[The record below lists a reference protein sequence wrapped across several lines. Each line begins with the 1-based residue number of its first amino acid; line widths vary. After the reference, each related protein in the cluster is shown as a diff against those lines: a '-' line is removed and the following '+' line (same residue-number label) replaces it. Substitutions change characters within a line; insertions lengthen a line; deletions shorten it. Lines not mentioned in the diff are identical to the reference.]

1 LGFGIWDLG
10 FPSSGVEMLGFLKGI
25 IPSKSDREVKRLWQ
39 NVTRMNE
46 VGESYKKLADS
57 ELPKQT
63 EEFIARIRDGET
75 LDDLMPESFALVKE
89 ACRRLVGKKWTV
101 TGLEMTWDMVPFDV
115 QLIGGMVLHEGKVA
129 EMRTGEGKTLVAT
142 MPLYLNALVKQGAHL
157 VTVNDYLALRD
168 REWMGPVYES
178 LGLTVGCIQQGMEP
192 AERKPH
198 YNADITYG
206 TNNEFGFDY
215 LRDNMV
221 GRWQDKV
228 QRGHSYAI
236 VDEVDIILVDEART
250 PLIISGPVEAEDK
263 GFDRLTP
270 QVRRVFGQQSLLAN
284 RLAAEGLK
292 FLDAGDEAEAGV
304 RLLTVRRGA
313 PKNKKLLEAEQRQ
326 GVKSLIERTELS
338 FIRDKR
344 FPEIDEKL
352 YFVIDEKDHSV
363 ALTDMGRKEL
373 APGDPEAFV
382 MPDLGEELARV
393 DHYTSVTPQEKIK
406 AREEVYQRYAR
417 KSELLH
423 SFHALLKAFSL
434 FEKDVDYVA
443 QEGKVII
450 VDEFTGR
457 LMPGRRYSD
466 GLHSALEAKENV
478 KVQGDTQTF
487 ATITLQNYFRMYA
500 KLAGMSGTAVTIA
513 GELVHVYKR
522 DVVTIPTN
530 EPCRRIDY
538 PDIVHKTRAQK
549 YHAVVDEIETWHERG
564 RPILVGTT
572 SVDVS
577 QVISDILRRRKINHV
592 VLNAKFHQ
600 HEGEIIKDAGQAGAV
615 TIATNMAGRGTD
627 IKLGPGVVKGEC
639 CYVVKDTGGKCPT
652 WEENPGSCNE
662 DVPCGLYIIGT
673 ERHEARRI
681 DDQLRGRSGRQGDPG
696 SSRFFLSLEDDLM
709 RLFGSER
716 VAKLMD
722 QFGAKDD
729 EPIEHPLVTRA
740 IEGAQK
746 RVEERNREIRRHL
759 LEYDDVMNRQREAVY
774 AIRDAVL
781 KDETAVQG
789 SEGSGPAPE
798 PLNPGIPEPA
808 APGTPEPTLE
818 RLRSVYDD
826 MAKGLID
833 DFVNKTIVAGKRAD
847 EWDWDGLRAELS
859 MTFLADLRLD
869 DDYRSHAT
877 PDELRQ
883 TLTDIAS
890 RRYDERRQEL
900 GDRQFA
906 GLCRSVFLY
915 AIDSRWREHLYAL
928 DTLREGI
935 SLSAYGQKDPLVE
948 YKRESFD
955 LFQEMM
961 RDLYKDALTM
971 LFRAQVRGVEERR
984 QPAKRPVRAYK
995 PEASPAAPTGA
1006 PADPAKAAQARRST
1020 DKVGRNDPCP
1030 CGSGKKYKRCCG
1042 SSKPD

>member
-1 LGFGIWDLG
+1 
-10 FPSSGVEMLGFLKGI
+10 MLGFLKGI
-25 IPSKSDREVKRLWQ
+25 VPSKSDREVKRLWLR
-39 NVTRMNE
+39 VAEINE
-46 VGESYKKLADS
+46 VWESYKKLADP
-57 ELPKQT
+57 ELPKKT
-63 EEFIARIRDGET
+63 EEFVARIHEGET
-75 LDDLMPESFALVKE
+75 LDDLMPEAFALVKE

-115 QLIGGMVLHEGKVA
+115 QLIGGMVLHEGKIA

-142 MPLYLNALVKQGAHL
+142 MPLYLNALAKQGAHL

-198 YNADITYG
+198 YSADITYG

-270 QVRRVFGQQSLLAN
+270 PVRRLFGQQSLLAN
-284 RLAAEGLK
+284 RFAAEGLK
-292 FLDAGDEAEAGV
+292 LLDADNEAEAGV
-304 RLLTVRRGA
+304 KLLTVRRGA

-382 MPDLGEELARV
+382 LPDLGEELARV
-393 DHYTSVTPQEKIK
+393 DHYTSVAPQEKIK

-423 SFHALLKAFSL
+423 SFQALLKAFSL
-434 FEKDVDYVA
+434 FERDVDYVV

-478 KVQGDTQTF
+478 NVQGDTQTF
-487 ATITLQNYFRMYA
+487 ATITLQNYFRMYK
-500 KLAGMSGTAVTIA
+500 KLAGMSGTAMTIA
-513 GELVHVYKR
+513 GELYHVYKR
-522 DVVTIPTN
+522 DVVEIPTN

-549 YHAVVDEIETWHERG
+549 YQAVVDEIGTWHERG

-577 QVISDILRRRKINHV
+577 QVISDMLRRRKINHV

-600 HEGEIIKDAGQAGAV
+600 HEGEIIKDAGQVGAV

-639 CYVVKDTGGKCPT
+639 CYVVKDTGGKCPV
-652 WEENPGSCNE
+652 WEEDPGSCEE

-781 KDETAVQG
+781 KEEEGVQG
-789 SEGSGPAPE
+789 VEGPGVQAESGTPE
-798 PLNPGIPEPA
+798 PVN
-808 APGTPEPTLE
+808 PGTPEPPSMA
-818 RLRSVYDD
+818 RLRTVYDD
-826 MAKGLID
+826 MARGLID
-833 DFVNKTIVAGKRAD
+833 DFVSKTIVAGKRAD

-859 MTFLADLRLD
+859 MTFLADLKLE
-869 DDYRSHAT
+869 DDYRFHAT

-883 TLTDIAS
+883 TLTDISS

-995 PEASPAAPTGA
+995 PEASTSAPAGA
-1006 PADPAKAAQARRST
+1006 PSEPAKVAQMQRST

-1042 SSKPD
+1042 SNNPE

>member
-1 LGFGIWDLG
+1 
-10 FPSSGVEMLGFLKGI
+10 MLGFLKGLV
-25 IPSKSDREVKRLWQ
+25 PSKSDREVKRLWES
-39 NVTRMNE
+39 VARVNE
-46 VGESYKKLADS
+46 IWETYKKLTDP
-57 ELPKQT
+57 ELPKKT
-63 EEFIARIRDGET
+63 EEFVARIREGET
-75 LDDLMPESFALVKE
+75 LDDLMPEAFALVKE
-89 ACRRLVGKKWTV
+89 TCRRLLGKKWTV
-101 TGLEMTWDMVPFDV
+101 TGLETTWDMVPFDV
-115 QLIGGMVLHEGKVA
+115 QLIGGMVLHEGKIA

-142 MPLYLNALVKQGAHL
+142 MPLYLNALAKQGAHL

-192 AERKPH
+192 TERKPH

-228 QRGHSYAI
+228 QRGFGYAI

-270 QVRRVFGQQSLLAN
+270 QVRRLFGQQSLLAN

-292 FLDAGDEAEAGV
+292 LLDSGNEAEAGV
-304 RLLTVRRGA
+304 KLLTVRRGA

-326 GVKSLIERTELS
+326 GVKSLIEKTELS

-382 MPDLGEELARV
+382 LPDLGEELARV
-393 DHYTSVTPQEKIK
+393 DHYTSVTPQEKLA
-406 AREEVYQRYAR
+406 AREEVYRRYAQ

-423 SFHALLKAFSL
+423 SFHALLKSFSL
-434 FEKDVDYVA
+434 FEKDVDYVV
-443 QEGKVII
+443 QDGKVII

-457 LMPGRRYSD
+457 LMPGRRFSD

-487 ATITLQNYFRMYA
+487 ATITLQNYFRMYK
-500 KLAGMSGTAVTIA
+500 KLAGMSGTAMTIA
-513 GELVHVYKR
+513 GELFAVYKR
-522 DVVTIPTN
+522 DVVAIPTN
-530 EPCRRIDY
+530 EPSRRIDY
-538 PDIVHKTRAQK
+538 PDIVYKTREQK
-549 YHAVVDEIETWHERG
+549 YGAVVDEIEEWHKLG

-577 QVISDILRRRKINHV
+577 QVISEMLRRKRINHV

-600 HEGEIIKDAGQAGAV
+600 HEGEIIKDAGQPGAV

-627 IKLGPGVVKGEC
+627 IKLGPGVVKGEG
-639 CYVVKDTGGKCPT
+639 CYLVEHSGGKCVH
-652 WEENPGSCNE
+652 WEEKPGRCLD

-729 EPIEHPLVTRA
+729 EPIEHALVTRA

-759 LEYDDVMNRQREAVY
+759 LEDDDVMNRQREAVY

-781 KDETAVQG
+781 KDEGPETTD
-789 SEGSGPAPE
+789 EGLGTMDKE
-798 PLNPGIPEPA
+798 
-808 APGTPEPTLE
+808 PGTPEPPSLA
-818 RLRSVYDD
+818 RLRTVYDD
-826 MAKGLID
+826 MARGLVD
-833 DFVNKTIVAGKRAD
+833 DFVGKTIATAKHPD
-847 EWDWDGLRAELS
+847 EWDWDGLRGELQ
-859 MTFLADLRLD
+859 MTFLADLQFGEDERA
-869 DDYRSHAT
+869 RAT
-877 PDELRQ
+877 PEGLRQ
-883 TLTDIAS
+883 ILTDIAS

-900 GDRQFA
+900 GDRQFGA
-906 GLCRSVFLY
+906 LCRGVFLH

-961 RDLYKDALTM
+961 RDLYRDALTM
-971 LFRAQVRGVEERR
+971 LFRAQIRGMEERR
-984 QPAKRPVRAYK
+984 QPAVRRPVRAYK
-995 PEASPAAPTGA
+995 PEASGA
-1006 PADPAKAAQARRST
+1006 PAGAPAEKAKAVQTRRST
-1020 DKVGRNDPCP
+1020 EKVGRNDPCP

-1042 SSKPD
+1042 SNKPE

>member
-1 LGFGIWDLG
+1 
-10 FPSSGVEMLGFLKGI
+10 MLGFLKGL

-39 NVTRMNE
+39 SVGRINE
-46 VGESYKKLADS
+46 IWESYKTMADA
-57 ELPKQT
+57 ELPKKT
-63 EEFIARIRDGET
+63 EEFVARIREGET
-75 LDDLMPESFALVKE
+75 LDEVMPEAFALVKE
-89 ACRRLVGKKWTV
+89 ACRRLLDKKWTV
-101 TGLEMTWDMVPFDV
+101 TGLEMAWDMVPFDV

-142 MPLYLNALVKQGAHL
+142 MPLYLNALAKEGAHL

-198 YNADITYG
+198 YDADITYG

-221 GRWQDKV
+221 GRWADKV

-250 PLIISGPVEAEDK
+250 PLIISGPVEATDK

-270 QVRRVFGQQSLLAN
+270 QVRRIFGQQSLLAN

-292 FLDAGDEAEAGV
+292 LLDAEDESEAGIK
-304 RLLTVRRGA
+304 LLTVRRGS

-363 ALTDMGRKEL
+363 ALTEMGRKEL

-382 MPDLGEELARV
+382 LPDLGEELARV
-393 DHYTSVTPQEKIK
+393 DHFTSVTPQEKLK
-406 AREEVYQRYAR
+406 AREEVYQRYAQ

-423 SFHALLKAFSL
+423 SFHALLKSFSL
-434 FEKDVDYVA
+434 FEKDVDYVV
-443 QEGKVII
+443 QDGKVII

-487 ATITLQNYFRMYA
+487 ATITLQNYFRMYR
-500 KLAGMSGTAVTIA
+500 KLAGMSGTAMTIA
-513 GELVHVYKR
+513 GELFAVYKR
-522 DVVTIPTN
+522 DVVAIPTN
-530 EPCRRIDY
+530 EPGRRIDY
-538 PDIVHKTRAQK
+538 PDIVHKTRAGK
-549 YHAVVDEIETWHERG
+549 YNAVVDEIETWHARG

-577 QVISDILRRRKINHV
+577 QVIADMLRRRRINHV

-600 HEGEIIKDAGQAGAV
+600 HEGEIIKDAGQPGAV

-627 IKLGPGVVKGEC
+627 IKLGTGVVKGEG
-639 CYVVKDTGGKCPT
+639 CYLVEHSGGKCAY
-652 WEENPGSCNE
+652 WEEEPGRCNKE
-662 DVPCGLYIIGT
+662 VPCGLYIIGT

-716 VAKLMD
+716 VATLMD
-722 QFGAKDD
+722 RFGAKDD
-729 EPIEHPLVTRA
+729 EPIEHALVTRA

-746 RVEERNREIRRHL
+746 RVEERNRGIRRHL

-781 KDETAVQG
+781 KDEEGVHGVEGPGVQ
-789 SEGSGPAPE
+789 APE
-798 PLNPGIPEPA
+798 PQNPGIPEPA
-808 APGTPEPTLE
+808 ALA
-818 RLRSVYDD
+818 RIRAVYDD
-826 MAKGLID
+826 MAKGLVQ
-833 DFVNKTIVAGKRAD
+833 DFLEKTVKTGTPPA
-847 EWDWDGLRAELS
+847 EWDWEGLRGELQ

-869 DDYRSHAT
+869 EDDRREAS
-877 PDELRQ
+877 PESLRQ

-900 GDRQFA
+900 GDRQFGA
-906 GLCRSVFLY
+906 LCRGVFLH

-955 LFQEMM
+955 LFREMM

-971 LFRAQVRGVEERR
+971 LFRAQIRGTEEQRR
-984 QPAKRPVRAYK
+984 QPVRRPVRAYK
-995 PEASPAAPTGA
+995 PEASAAAAGGPAE
-1006 PADPAKAAQARRST
+1006 PAETVQTRRSAE
-1020 DKVGRNDPCP
+1020 KVGRNDPCP
-1030 CGSGKKYKRCCG
+1030 CGSGRKYKRCCG
-1042 SSKPD
+1042 SNKPE

>member
-1 LGFGIWDLG
+1 
-10 FPSSGVEMLGFLKGI
+10 MLNFLKGI

-39 NVTRMNE
+39 SVGRINE
-46 VGESYKKLADS
+46 VAESYKKLTDA

-63 EEFIARIRDGET
+63 EEFIARIGAGET
-75 LDDLMPESFALVKE
+75 LDDLMPEAFALVKE

-142 MPLYLNALVKQGAHL
+142 MPLYLNALAKQGAHL

-228 QRGHSYAI
+228 QRGHNYAI

-270 QVRRVFGQQSLLAN
+270 QVRRLFGQQSLLAN
-284 RLAAEGLK
+284 RLAAEALK
-292 FLDAGDEAEAGV
+292 LLDAGEEADAGV
-304 RLLTVRRGA
+304 KLLTVRRGA

-326 GVKSLIERTELS
+326 GVKSLLERTELT

-363 ALTDMGRKEL
+363 ALTDSGRKEL

-382 MPDLGEELARV
+382 LPDLGEELARV
-393 DHYTSVTPQEKIK
+393 DHYTSVTPQEKLK

-434 FEKDVDYVA
+434 FERDVDYVV

-478 KVQGDTQTF
+478 TVQGDTQTF
-487 ATITLQNYFRMYA
+487 ATITLQNYFRMYT

-513 GELVHVYKR
+513 GELFAVYKR
-522 DVVTIPTN
+522 DVVAIPTN

-538 PDIVHKTRAQK
+538 PDIVYKTRNQK
-549 YHAVVDEIETWHERG
+549 YEAVVDEIATWHGRG

-577 QVISDILRRRKINHV
+577 QVISDMLRRRRINHV

-600 HEGEIIKDAGQAGAV
+600 HESEIIKDAGQAGAV

-627 IKLGPGVVKGEC
+627 IKLGPEVVKGEG
-639 CYVVKDTGGKCPT
+639 CYVVQYTGGKCPH
-652 WEENPGSCNE
+652 WEEEPGRCNA

-716 VAKLMD
+716 VARLMD
-722 QFGAKDD
+722 RFGAKDD

-774 AIRDAVL
+774 AIRDAAL
-781 KDETAVQG
+781 REEPDAPRAAPDAEAG
-789 SEGSGPAPE
+789 AGPAPE
-798 PLNPGIPEPA
+798 PLDS
-808 APGTPEPTLE
+808 GTPEAASLV

-826 MAKGLID
+826 MAKGLVD
-833 DFVNKTIVAGKRAD
+833 DFVNKTIVAGKRPE

-859 MTFLADLRLD
+859 MTFLADLRPAD
-869 DDYRSHAT
+869 DDRVHAT

-995 PEASPAAPTGA
+995 PEASAVAPAGAPAAPSDGGA
-1006 PADPAKAAQARRST
+1006 RGQPAKTAQARRSA

-1042 SSKPD
+1042 SHKPE

>member
-1 LGFGIWDLG
+1 
-10 FPSSGVEMLGFLKGI
+10 MLGFLKGI

-39 NVTRMNE
+39 SVERINE
-46 VGESYKKLADS
+46 TWESYKKLADS
-57 ELPKQT
+57 ELPRKT
-63 EEFIARIRDGET
+63 EEFVARIRDGET
-75 LDDLMPESFALVKE
+75 LDELIPEAFALVKE
-89 ACRRLVGKKWTV
+89 ACRRLVGKTWTV
-101 TGLEMTWDMVPFDV
+101 TGLETTWDMVPFDV

-142 MPLYLNALVKQGAHL
+142 MPLYLNALTKQGAHL

-198 YNADITYG
+198 YKADITYG

-228 QRGHSYAI
+228 QRGHNYAI

-270 QVRRVFGQQSLLAN
+270 QVRRLFGQQSLLAN
-284 RLAAEGLK
+284 RLATEALRL
-292 FLDAGDEAEAGV
+292 LDADNEADAGV
-304 RLLTVRRGA
+304 KLLTVRRGA
-313 PKNKKLLEAEQRQ
+313 PKNKKLLEAEQGQ

-363 ALTDMGRKEL
+363 ALTDLGRKEL

-382 MPDLGEELARV
+382 LPDLGEELARV
-393 DHYTSVTPQEKIK
+393 DHYTSMTPQEKLK

-434 FEKDVDYVA
+434 FERDVDYVV
-443 QEGKVII
+443 QDGKVII

-478 KVQGDTQTF
+478 HVQGDTQTF

-513 GELVHVYKR
+513 GELFSVYKR
-522 DVVTIPTN
+522 DVVAIPTN

-538 PDIVHKTRAQK
+538 PDIVYKTRDQK
-549 YHAVVDEIETWHERG
+549 HQAVVDEIAAWHERG

-572 SVDVS
+572 SVDIS
-577 QVISDILRRRKINHV
+577 QVISDMLRRRRINHV

-600 HEGEIIKDAGQAGAV
+600 HESEIIKDAGQAGAV

-627 IKLGPGVVKGEC
+627 IKLGSTVVKGEC
-639 CYVVKDTGGKCPT
+639 CYVATEADGKCRT
-652 WEENPGSCNE
+652 WEENPGSCNA

-722 QFGAKDD
+722 RFGARDD

-781 KDETAVQG
+781 SDEPDASGTALDAEAEAG
-789 SEGSGPAPE
+789 AAPAPVS
-798 PLNPGIPEPA
+798 PA
-808 APGTPEPTLE
+808 TPESAALV
-818 RLRSVYDD
+818 RLRAVYDD
-826 MAKGLID
+826 MAKGLVD
-833 DFVNKTIVAGKRAD
+833 DFVNKTVVAGKRTD

-869 DDYRSHAT
+869 DDYRLHAT

-906 GLCRSVFLY
+906 GLCRGVFLY

-984 QPAKRPVRAYK
+984 QPAIQPVRAYK
-995 PEASPAAPTGA
+995 PEASASAGA
-1006 PADPAKAAQARRST
+1006 PSDAGPRGQPPKAAQARRST

-1042 SSKPD
+1042 RNKPE

>member
-1 LGFGIWDLG
+1 
-10 FPSSGVEMLGFLKGI
+10 MLGFLKGI
-25 IPSKSDREVKRLWQ
+25 VPSKSDREVKRLWQ
-39 NVTRMNE
+39 SVAEINE
-46 VGESYKKLADS
+46 IWDSYKKLTDS
-57 ELPKQT
+57 ELPGKT
-63 EEFIARIRDGET
+63 EEFVARIRDGET
-75 LDDLMPESFALVKE
+75 LDDLVPEAFALVKE

-101 TGLEMTWDMVPFDV
+101 TGLETTWDMVPFDV

-142 MPLYLNALVKQGAHL
+142 MPLYLNALAKRGAHL

-198 YNADITYG
+198 YSADITYG

-228 QRGHSYAI
+228 QRGHNYAI

-263 GFDRLTP
+263 GFDRMTP
-270 QVRRVFGQQSLLAN
+270 QVRRLYGQQSLLAN
-284 RLAAEGLK
+284 RLVAEATRQ
-292 FLDAGDEAEAGV
+292 LDAGDEADAGV
-304 RLLTVRRGA
+304 KLLTVRRGA

-373 APGDPEAFV
+373 APSDPEAFIL
-382 MPDLGEELARV
+382 PDLGEELARV
-393 DHYTSVTPQEKIK
+393 DHYTSIAPMEKIK

-417 KSELLH
+417 KSEVLH

-434 FEKDVDYVA
+434 FEKDVDYVV

-478 KVQGDTQTF
+478 RVQGDTQTF
-487 ATITLQNYFRMYA
+487 ATITLQNYFRMYK
-500 KLAGMSGTAVTIA
+500 KLAGMSGTAMTIA
-513 GELVHVYKR
+513 GELFNVYKR
-522 DVVTIPTN
+522 DVVAIPTN

-538 PDIVHKTRAQK
+538 PDVVYKTRGQK
-549 YHAVVDEIETWHERG
+549 YDAVVDEIESWHGKG

-577 QVISDILRRRKINHV
+577 QVISDMLRRRRINHV

-600 HEGEIIKDAGQAGAV
+600 HESEIIKDAGQAGAV

-639 CYVVKDTGGKCPT
+639 CYVVTESDGKCPA
-652 WEENPGSCNE
+652 WEEHPGNCNE

-716 VAKLMD
+716 VARLMD
-722 QFGAKDD
+722 RFGAKDD
-729 EPIEHPLVTRA
+729 EPIVHPLVTRA

-781 KDETAVQG
+781 KDEDEVQAV
-789 SEGSGPAPE
+789 EGPADS
-798 PLNPGIPEPA
+798 PA
-808 APGTPEPTLE
+808 ADSTPPA
-818 RLRSVYDD
+818 RLRAVYDD
-826 MAKGLID
+826 MAKGTVD
-833 DFVNKTIVAGKRAD
+833 DFVNKTMVAGKRPE

-869 DDYRSHAT
+869 EDYRSRAT
-877 PDELRQ
+877 AEELRQ
-883 TLTDIAS
+883 TLTDIAT

-971 LFRAQVRGVEERR
+971 LFRAQIRGTEERR
-984 QPAKRPVRAYK
+984 QPARRSVRAYK
-995 PEASPAAPTGA
+995 PEASASEPAGA
-1006 PADPAKAAQARRST
+1006 SPEPAKPAQTRRST

-1042 SSKPD
+1042 RSTPE

>member
-1 LGFGIWDLG
+1 
-10 FPSSGVEMLGFLKGI
+10 MLGILKGL
-25 IPSKSDREVKRLWQ
+25 IPSKSEREVKRLWLR
-39 NVTRMNE
+39 VAEINE
-46 VGESYKKLADS
+46 VWESYKKLTDP
-57 ELPKQT
+57 ELPKKT
-63 EEFIARIRDGET
+63 EEFVARIRDGET
-75 LDDLMPESFALVKE
+75 LDDLVPEAFALVKE

-101 TGLEMTWDMVPFDV
+101 TGLETTWDMVPFDV

-142 MPLYLNALVKQGAHL
+142 MPLYLNALTKQGAHL

-228 QRGHSYAI
+228 QRGHNYAI

-250 PLIISGPVEAEDK
+250 PLIISGPVETEDK
-263 GFDRLTP
+263 GLDRMTP
-270 QVRRVFGQQSLLAN
+270 QVRRLYGQQSLLAN
-284 RLAAEGLK
+284 RLVAEALRE
-292 FLDAGDEAEAGV
+292 LDAGNEVEAGIK
-304 RLLTVRRGA
+304 LLTVRRGA

-382 MPDLGEELARV
+382 VPDLGEELARV
-393 DHYTSVTPQEKIK
+393 DHYTSMTPQEKIK

-417 KSELLH
+417 KSEMLH

-434 FEKDVDYVA
+434 FEKDVDYVV

-487 ATITLQNYFRMYA
+487 ATITLQNYFRMYK
-500 KLAGMSGTAVTIA
+500 KLAGMSGTAMTIA
-513 GELVHVYKR
+513 GELFNVYKR
-522 DVVTIPTN
+522 DVVAIPTN

-538 PDIVHKTRAQK
+538 PDIVYKTRAQK
-549 YHAVVDEIETWHERG
+549 YSAVVDEIENWHGKG

-577 QVISDILRRRKINHV
+577 QVISDMLRRRRINHV

-600 HEGEIIKDAGQAGAV
+600 HESEIIKDAGQAGAV

-627 IKLGPGVVKGEC
+627 IKLGPDVVKGER
-639 CYVVKDTGGKCPT
+639 CYLVNESDGKCPV
-652 WEENPGSCNE
+652 WEKNPGSCNE

-722 QFGAKDD
+722 RFGAKDD

-781 KDETAVQG
+781 KDEEEG
-789 SEGSGPAPE
+789 SGGRGGEGSGPAPE
-798 PLNPGIPEPA
+798 PLNPGTTESPS
-808 APGTPEPTLE
+808 LV
-818 RLRSVYDD
+818 RLRAVYDD
-826 MAKGLID
+826 MVKGLVE
-833 DFVNKTIVAGKRAD
+833 DFVGKTVVAGKRPD
-847 EWDWDGLRAELS
+847 EWDWEGLRAELS
-859 MTFLADLRLD
+859 MTFLADLRLE
-869 DDYRSHAT
+869 DDYRSNAK

-984 QPAKRPVRAYK
+984 QPARRPVRAYK
-995 PEASPAAPTGA
+995 PEASAAAPAGA
-1006 PADPAKAAQARRST
+1006 RAEPAKAAQARRPVE
-1020 DKVGRNDPCP
+1020 KVGRNDPCP

-1042 SSKPD
+1042 SNRQE

>member
-1 LGFGIWDLG
+1 
-10 FPSSGVEMLGFLKGI
+10 MLQFLKNI

-39 NVTRMNE
+39 SVGRINE
-46 VGESYKKLADS
+46 VWESYKKMADA
-57 ELPKQT
+57 ELPKRT
-63 EEFIARIRDGET
+63 EEFVARIREGET
-75 LDDLMPESFALVKE
+75 LDEVMPEAFALVKE
-89 ACRRLVGKKWTV
+89 ACRRLLGKKWTV

-142 MPLYLNALVKQGAHL
+142 MPLYLNALAKEGAHL

-192 AERKPH
+192 TERKPH

-221 GRWQDKV
+221 GRWADKV
-228 QRGHSYAI
+228 QRGHGYAI

-250 PLIISGPVEAEDK
+250 PLIISGPVEATDK

-270 QVRRVFGQQSLLAN
+270 QVRRIFGQQSLLAN
-284 RLAAEGLK
+284 RLAAEGVK
-292 FLDAGDEAEAGV
+292 RLDEDDESEAGI
-304 RLLTVRRGA
+304 RLLTVRRGS

-363 ALTDMGRKEL
+363 SLTEMGRKEL

-382 MPDLGEELARV
+382 LPDLGEELARV
-393 DHYTSVTPQEKIK
+393 DHYTSVTPQEKLK
-406 AREEVYQRYAR
+406 AREDVYQRYAQ

-434 FEKDVDYVA
+434 FEKDVDYVV
-443 QEGKVII
+443 QDGKVII

-457 LMPGRRYSD
+457 LMPGRRFSD

-487 ATITLQNYFRMYA
+487 ATITLQNYFRMYK
-500 KLAGMSGTAVTIA
+500 KLAGMSGTARTIRS
-513 GELVHVYKR
+513 ELFAVYKC
-522 DVVTIPTN
+522 DVVEMPTN
-530 EPCRRIDY
+530 EPVRRIDY
-538 PDIVHKTRAQK
+538 PDIVHKTRAGK
-549 YHAVVDEIETWHERG
+549 YNAVADEIETWHERG

-577 QVISDILRRRKINHV
+577 QVISDMLRRRKINHV

-600 HEGEIIKDAGQAGAV
+600 HEGEIIKDAGQPGAV

-627 IKLGPGVVKGEC
+627 IKLGSGVVKGEG
-639 CYVVKDTGGKCPT
+639 CYLVQHSGGTCAH
-652 WEENPGSCNE
+652 WEAEPGRCLK

-716 VAKLMD
+716 VATLMD
-722 QFGAKDD
+722 RFGAKDD
-729 EPIEHPLVTRA
+729 EPIEHALVTRA

-781 KDETAVQG
+781 KQAPDEPAGGGQAG
-789 SEGSGPAPE
+789 EPEARNGEGRPGPAPE
-798 PLNPGIPEPA
+798 DE
-808 APGTPEPTLE
+808 T
-818 RLRSVYDD
+818 RLRTVYDD
-826 MAKGLID
+826 MSKGLID
-833 DFVNKTIVAGKRAD
+833 DFVDKTVATAKHPD
-847 EWDWDGLRAELS
+847 EWDWDGLRGELQ
-859 MTFLADLRLD
+859 MTFLADLRLGED
-869 DDYRSHAT
+869 ERREAT
-877 PDELRQ
+877 PESLRQ
-883 TLTDIAS
+883 SLTGIAS
-890 RRYDERRQEL
+890 SRYDERCREL
-900 GDRQFA
+900 GDKQF
-906 GLCRSVFLY
+906 GDLCRSVFLY

-955 LFQEMM
+955 LFREMM

-971 LFRAQVRGVEERR
+971 LFRAQVRSVEERR
-984 QPAKRPVRAYK
+984 RQPARRPVRAYK
-995 PEASPAAPTGA
+995 PEASAAAGGPAE
-1006 PADPAKAAQARRST
+1006 PAKTVQSRRSAE
-1020 DKVGRNDPCP
+1020 KVGRNDPCP

-1042 SSKPD
+1042 SSRPE

>member
-1 LGFGIWDLG
+1 
-10 FPSSGVEMLGFLKGI
+10 VLGFLKGI
-25 IPSKSDREVKRLWQ
+25 IPSKSDREVKRLWES
-39 NVTRMNE
+39 VDRINE
-46 VGESYKKLADS
+46 VWESCKKMADA
-57 ELPKQT
+57 ELPKKT
-63 EEFIARIRDGET
+63 EEFVARIREGET
-75 LDDLMPESFALVKE
+75 LDDIMPEAFALVKE
-89 ACRRLVGKKWTV
+89 ACRRLLGKKWTV
-101 TGLEMTWDMVPFDV
+101 TGMETTWDMVPFDV
-115 QLIGGMVLHEGKVA
+115 QLIGGMVLHDGKVA

-142 MPLYLNALVKQGAHL
+142 MPLYLNALAKQGAHL

-198 YNADITYG
+198 YDADITYG

-228 QRGHSYAI
+228 QRGHHYAI

-250 PLIISGPVEAEDK
+250 PLIISGPVEATDK

-270 QVRRVFGQQSLLAN
+270 QVRRLFGQQSLVAN

-292 FLDAGDEAEAGV
+292 LLDAGDESEAGV
-304 RLLTVRRGA
+304 RMLTVRRGS

-326 GVKSLIERTELS
+326 GVKSLIEHTELS

-363 ALTDMGRKEL
+363 ALTEMGRKEL
-373 APGDPEAFV
+373 APGDPDAFV
-382 MPDLGEELARV
+382 LPDLNEELARV
-393 DHYTSVTPQEKIK
+393 DHYTGVTPQEKLA
-406 AREEVYQRYAR
+406 AREEVYRRYAQ

-434 FEKDVDYVA
+434 FEKDVDYVV
-443 QEGKVII
+443 QDGKVII

-478 KVQGDTQTF
+478 RVQGDTQTF

-500 KLAGMSGTAVTIA
+500 KLAGMSGTAMTIA
-513 GELVHVYKR
+513 GELFNVYKR
-522 DVVTIPTN
+522 DVVAIPTN
-530 EPCRRIDY
+530 EPCRRVDY
-538 PDIVHKTRAQK
+538 PDIVYKTRAQK

-577 QVISDILRRRKINHV
+577 QVISDMLRRRKINHV

-600 HEGEIIKDAGQAGAV
+600 HESEIIKDAGQPGAV

-627 IKLGPGVVKGEC
+627 IKLGVDVVKGEG
-639 CYVVKDTGGKCPT
+639 CYVVTENDGKCPV
-652 WEENPGSCNE
+652 WEEHPGSCNE

-729 EPIEHPLVTRA
+729 EPIEHALVTRA

-781 KDETAVQG
+781 KDEGPGTRD
-789 SEGSGPAPE
+789 EGPGTTDE
-798 PLNPGIPEPA
+798 EPGIPEGA
-808 APGTPEPTLE
+808 LD
-818 RLRSVYDD
+818 RLRAVYDD
-826 MAKGLID
+826 MAGGLID
-833 DFVNKTIVAGKRAD
+833 DFVDKTVAAGKYPY
-847 EWDWDGLRAELS
+847 EWDWDGLRDELQV
-859 MTFLADLRLD
+859 TFLADLRLGED
-869 DDYRSHAT
+869 ERRGAT
-877 PDELRQ
+877 PESLRQ
-883 TLTDIAS
+883 ILTDVAS

-900 GDRQFA
+900 GDGRF
-906 GLCRSVFLY
+906 GDLCRGVFLY

-955 LFQEMM
+955 LFREMM

-971 LFRAQVRGVEERR
+971 LYRAQVRSVEERQR
-984 QPAKRPVRAYK
+984 QPARRPVRAYK
-995 PEASPAAPTGA
+995 PEASTA
-1006 PADPAKAAQARRST
+1006 PAGGPAEPPKTVQSRRPAE
-1020 DKVGRNDPCP
+1020 KVGRNDPCP

-1042 SSKPD
+1042 SSRPE

>member
-1 LGFGIWDLG
+1 
-10 FPSSGVEMLGFLKGI
+10 MLGLLKGI

-39 NVTRMNE
+39 SVARINE
-46 VGESYKKLADS
+46 ISESYKKLADS
-57 ELPKQT
+57 ELPKKT
-63 EEFIARIRDGET
+63 EEFIARIRNGET
-75 LDDLMPESFALVKE
+75 LDDLVPEAFALVKE
-89 ACRRLVGKKWTV
+89 SCRRLLGKKWTV
-101 TGLEMTWDMVPFDV
+101 TGLETTWDMVPFDV

-142 MPLYLNALVKQGAHL
+142 MPLYLNALTKQGAHL

-250 PLIISGPVEAEDK
+250 PLIISGPVETEDK
-263 GFDRLTP
+263 GFDRMTP
-270 QVRRVFGQQSLLAN
+270 QVRRLYGQQSLLSN
-284 RLAAEGLK
+284 RLVAEALRL
-292 FLDAGDEAEAGV
+292 LDAENEADAGV
-304 RLLTVRRGA
+304 KLLTVRRGA

-363 ALTDMGRKEL
+363 ALTDLGRKEL

-382 MPDLGEELARV
+382 LPDLGEELARV
-393 DHYTSVTPQEKIK
+393 DHYTSMAPQEKIK

-417 KSELLH
+417 KSEMLH
-423 SFHALLKAFSL
+423 NFHALLKAFSL
-434 FEKDVDYVA
+434 FEKDVDYVV
-443 QEGKVII
+443 QEDKVII

-466 GLHSALEAKENV
+466 GLHSALEAKESV

-487 ATITLQNYFRMYA
+487 ATITLQNYFRMYK
-500 KLAGMSGTAVTIA
+500 KLAGMSGTAMTIA
-513 GELVHVYKR
+513 GELFNVYKR
-522 DVVTIPTN
+522 DVVAIPTN

-538 PDIVHKTRAQK
+538 PDIVYKTREQK

-577 QVISDILRRRKINHV
+577 QVISDMLRRRKINHV

-600 HEGEIIKDAGQAGAV
+600 HESEIIKDAGQAGAV

-639 CYVVKDTGGKCPT
+639 CYVVTETDGKCPT
-652 WEENPGSCNE
+652 WEEHPGTCNE

-722 QFGAKDD
+722 RFGARDD

-781 KDETAVQG
+781 KDEDGTQ
-789 SEGSGPAPE
+789 APE
-798 PLNPGIPEPA
+798 ATAPATTEIPA
-808 APGTPEPTLE
+808 AAPHESPAIV
-818 RLRSVYDD
+818 RLRTVYDD
-826 MAKGLID
+826 MAHGLVD
-833 DFVNKTIVAGKRAD
+833 DFVSRTIVAGKRPD
-847 EWDWDGLRAELS
+847 EWDWNGLRAELS

-869 DDYRSHAT
+869 DDYRSRAT

-906 GLCRSVFLY
+906 GLCRGVFLY

-961 RDLYKDALTM
+961 RDMYKDALTM
-971 LFRAQVRGVEERR
+971 LFRAQVRGVEERG
-984 QPAKRPVRAYK
+984 QPARRPVRAYK
-995 PEASPAAPTGA
+995 PEAATSAPAAA
-1006 PADPAKAAQARRST
+1006 PAGPAKATQARRPT

-1042 SSKPD
+1042 SNKPE

>member
-1 LGFGIWDLG
+1 VLGI
-10 FPSSGVEMLGFLKGI
+10 LKGI

-39 NVTRMNE
+39 SVARINE
-46 VGESYKKLADS
+46 VSESYKKLADS

-63 EEFIARIRDGET
+63 EEFIARIHEGET
-75 LDDLMPESFALVKE
+75 LDDLMPEAFALVKE
-89 ACRRLVGKKWTV
+89 ACRRLLGKKWTV
-101 TGLEMTWDMVPFDV
+101 TGLETTWDMVPFDV

-142 MPLYLNALVKQGAHL
+142 MPLYLNALAKQGAHL

-198 YNADITYG
+198 YCADITYG

-284 RLAAEGLK
+284 RFAAEGLK
-292 FLDAGDEAEAGV
+292 LLDAGNEADAGIK
-304 RLLTVRRGA
+304 LLTVRRGA

-363 ALTDMGRKEL
+363 ALTDIGRKEL
-373 APGDPEAFV
+373 APSDPEAFV
-382 MPDLGEELARV
+382 LPDLGEELARV

-417 KSELLH
+417 KSEMLH
-423 SFHALLKAFSL
+423 SFQALLKAFSL
-434 FEKDVDYVA
+434 FEKDVDYVV

-478 KVQGDTQTF
+478 NVQGDTQTF
-487 ATITLQNYFRMYA
+487 ATITLQNYFRMYK
-500 KLAGMSGTAVTIA
+500 KLAGMSGTAMTIA
-513 GELVHVYKR
+513 GELYHVYKR
-522 DVVTIPTN
+522 DVVEIPTN

-549 YHAVVDEIETWHERG
+549 YQAVVDEIGTWHERG

-577 QVISDILRRRKINHV
+577 QVISDMLRRRKINHV

-600 HEGEIIKDAGQAGAV
+600 HESEIIKDAGQAGAV

-639 CYVVKDTGGKCPT
+639 CYVVKDTGGMCPV
-652 WEENPGSCNE
+652 WEENPGSCEE

-781 KDETAVQG
+781 KDEEGVQG
-789 SEGSGPAPE
+789 VEGPGVQAPE
-798 PLNPGIPEPA
+798 PQN
-808 APGTPEPTLE
+808 PGTPEPAALA
-818 RLRSVYDD
+818 RLRTVYDD
-826 MAKGLID
+826 MARGLVD

-859 MTFLADLRLD
+859 MTFLADLRLE

-883 TLTDIAS
+883 TLTDISS

-900 GDRQFA
+900 GDRHFA

-971 LFRAQVRGVEERR
+971 LFRAQVRGIEERR
-984 QPAKRPVRAYK
+984 QPATRPVRAYK
-995 PEASPAAPTGA
+995 PEASTTAPAGA
-1006 PADPAKAAQARRST
+1006 PAEPAKAAQARRSA

-1042 SSKPD
+1042 SNKPE

>member
-1 LGFGIWDLG
+1 
-10 FPSSGVEMLGFLKGI
+10 MLGLLKGI
-25 IPSKSDREVKRLWQ
+25 IPSKSDREVKRLFES
-39 NVTRMNE
+39 VARINE
-46 VGESYKKLADS
+46 VWESYQKLADS
-57 ELPKQT
+57 ELPKKT

-75 LDDLMPESFALVKE
+75 LDDLVFEAFALVKE
-89 ACRRLVGKKWTV
+89 SCRRLLGKKWTV
-101 TGLEMTWDMVPFDV
+101 TGLETTWDMVPFDV
-115 QLIGGMVLHEGKVA
+115 QLVGGLVLHEGKVA

-142 MPLYLNALVKQGAHL
+142 MPLYLNALTKQGAHL
-157 VTVNDYLALRD
+157 ITVNDYLALRD

-178 LGLTVGCIQQGMEP
+178 LGLSVGCIQQGMEP

-228 QRGHSYAI
+228 QRGHNYAI
-236 VDEVDIILVDEART
+236 VDEVDIVLVDEART

-263 GFDRLTP
+263 GFDRMTP
-270 QVRRVFGQQSLLAN
+270 PVRRLYGQQNLLAN
-284 RLAAEGLK
+284 KLVAEALK
-292 FLDAGDEAEAGV
+292 LLDAGNEADAGV
-304 RLLTVRRGA
+304 KLLTVRRGA

-363 ALTDMGRKEL
+363 ALTDIGRKEL

-382 MPDLGEELARV
+382 LPDLGEELARV

-417 KSELLH
+417 KSEMLH

-434 FEKDVDYVA
+434 FEKDVDYVV

-466 GLHSALEAKENV
+466 GLHSALEAKESV

-487 ATITLQNYFRMYA
+487 ATITLQNYFRMYK
-500 KLAGMSGTAVTIA
+500 KLAGMSGTAMTIA
-513 GELVHVYKR
+513 GELFNVYKR
-522 DVVTIPTN
+522 DVVAIPTN

-538 PDIVHKTRAQK
+538 PDIVYKTRAQK
-549 YHAVVDEIETWHERG
+549 YDAVVDEIATWHERG

-577 QVISDILRRRKINHV
+577 QVISDMLRRRKINHV

-600 HEGEIIKDAGQAGAV
+600 HESEIIKDAGQSGAV

-639 CYVVKDTGGKCPT
+639 CYVVTEKDGECPA
-652 WEENPGSCNE
+652 WEKNPGSCND

-722 QFGAKDD
+722 RFGARDD

-781 KDETAVQG
+781 KDEDGVQG
-789 SEGSGPAPE
+789 FEGPGVQAGAPE
-798 PLNPGIPEPA
+798 PRNPSTLEPA
-808 APGTPEPTLE
+808 LA

-826 MAKGLID
+826 MAKGLVD
-833 DFVNKTIVAGKRAD
+833 DFVSKTIVTGKRGD

-859 MTFLADLRLD
+859 MVFLADLRLD
-869 DDYRSHAT
+869 DDYRSRAT
-877 PDELRQ
+877 PDGLRQ

-915 AIDSRWREHLYAL
+915 AIDTRWREHLYAL

-961 RDLYKDALTM
+961 RDMYKDALTM
-971 LFRAQVRGVEERR
+971 LFRAQVRGAEERR
-984 QPAKRPVRAYK
+984 QPARRPVRAYK
-995 PEASPAAPTGA
+995 PEAMAASANA
-1006 PADPAKAAQARRST
+1006 PAEPVKTVQARRPT

-1042 SSKPD
+1042 SNKPE

>member
-1 LGFGIWDLG
+1 
-10 FPSSGVEMLGFLKGI
+10 MLSFLKNI
-25 IPSKSDREVKRLWQ
+25 VPSKSDREVKRLWQ
-39 NVTRMNE
+39 SVARINE
-46 VGESYKKLADS
+46 VAESYRKLADS

-63 EEFIARIRDGET
+63 EEFVARIREGES
-75 LDDLMPESFALVKE
+75 LDDLMPEAFALVKE

-101 TGLEMTWDMVPFDV
+101 TGLEMAWDMVPFDV

-142 MPLYLNALVKQGAHL
+142 MPLYLSALAKQGAHL

-198 YNADITYG
+198 YDADITYG

-228 QRGHSYAI
+228 QRGHNYAI

-292 FLDAGDEAEAGV
+292 LLDAGDEAEAGV
-304 RLLTVRRGA
+304 RFLTVRRGA

-326 GVKSLIERTELS
+326 GVKSLLERTELT

-363 ALTDMGRKEL
+363 ALTDLGRKEL

-382 MPDLGEELARV
+382 LPDLGEELARV
-393 DHYTSVTPQEKIK
+393 DHYTSVTPQEKLK

-434 FEKDVDYVA
+434 FERDVDYVV

-478 KVQGDTQTF
+478 NVQGDTQTF
-487 ATITLQNYFRMYA
+487 ATITLQNYFRMYQ

-513 GELVHVYKR
+513 GELFAVYKR
-522 DVVTIPTN
+522 DVVAIPTN

-538 PDIVHKTRAQK
+538 PDIVYKTRDQK
-549 YHAVVDEIETWHERG
+549 HEAVVDEIGTWHERG

-577 QVISDILRRRKINHV
+577 QVISDMLRRRRINHV

-600 HEGEIIKDAGQAGAV
+600 HESEIIKDAGQAGAV

-627 IKLGPGVVKGEC
+627 IKLGAGVVKGES
-639 CYVVKDTGGKCPT
+639 CYVVQDTGGKCPH
-652 WEENPGSCNE
+652 WEEEPGRCNA

-722 QFGAKDD
+722 RFGAKDD

-781 KDETAVQG
+781 KDEEGVQG
-789 SEGSGPAPE
+789 VEGPGVQAPPE
-798 PLNPGIPEPA
+798 PQN
-808 APGTPEPTLE
+808 PGTPEPVALA
-818 RLRSVYDD
+818 RLRAVYDD
-826 MAKGLID
+826 MAKGLVD
-833 DFVNKTIVAGKRAD
+833 DFVNKTVVAGKRTD
-847 EWDWDGLRAELS
+847 EWDWDGLRGELS
-859 MTFLADLRLD
+859 MTFLADLRLEE
-869 DDYRSHAT
+869 DYRLHAT

-955 LFQEMM
+955 LFREMM

-984 QPAKRPVRAYK
+984 QPAKRTVRAYK
-995 PEASPAAPTGA
+995 PDASAAAPAAQSDRA
-1006 PADPAKAAQARRST
+1006 PRGQPAPAAQARRST

-1042 SSKPD
+1042 RNKPE

>member
-1 LGFGIWDLG
+1 
-10 FPSSGVEMLGFLKGI
+10 MLGLLKGI

-39 NVTRMNE
+39 SVAQINE
-46 VGESYKKLADS
+46 IWESYKKLADS
-57 ELPKQT
+57 ELPKKT
-63 EEFIARIRDGET
+63 EEFIARIREGET
-75 LDDLMPESFALVKE
+75 LDDLVPEAFALVRE

-101 TGLEMTWDMVPFDV
+101 TGLETNWDMVPFDV
-115 QLIGGMVLHEGKVA
+115 QLIGGMVLHEGKIA

-142 MPLYLNALVKQGAHL
+142 MPLYLNALTKQGAHL

-228 QRGHSYAI
+228 QRGHNYAI

-263 GFDRLTP
+263 GFDRMTP
-270 QVRRVFGQQSLLAN
+270 QVRRLYGQQSLLAN
-284 RLAAEGLK
+284 RLVAEALK
-292 FLDAGDEAEAGV
+292 QLDAGNEADAGV
-304 RLLTVRRGA
+304 KLLTVRRGA
-313 PKNKKLLEAEQRQ
+313 PKNKKLLETEQRQ

-382 MPDLGEELARV
+382 LPDLGEELARV

-417 KSELLH
+417 KSEVLH

-434 FEKDVDYVA
+434 FEKDVDYVV
-443 QEGKVII
+443 QEDKVII

-487 ATITLQNYFRMYA
+487 ATITLQNYFRMYK
-500 KLAGMSGTAVTIA
+500 KLAGMSGTAMTIA
-513 GELVHVYKR
+513 GELFNVYKR
-522 DVVTIPTN
+522 DVVAIPTN

-549 YHAVVDEIETWHERG
+549 YQAVVDEIGTWHERG

-577 QVISDILRRRKINHV
+577 QVISDMLRRRKINHV

-600 HEGEIIKDAGQAGAV
+600 HESEIIKDAGQAGAV

-627 IKLGPGVVKGEC
+627 IKLGSGVVKGEG
-639 CYVVKDTGGKCPT
+639 CYVVTENDGKCPI

-781 KDETAVQG
+781 KDEEGVQG
-789 SEGSGPAPE
+789 VEGPGGQAQE
-798 PLNPGIPEPA
+798 PQN
-808 APGTPEPTLE
+808 PGTPEPAALA
-818 RLRSVYDD
+818 RLRTVYDD
-826 MAKGLID
+826 MAKGLVD
-833 DFVNKTIVAGKRAD
+833 DFVGKTIVAGKRSD

-859 MTFLADLRLD
+859 MTFLADLRLE
-869 DDYRSHAT
+869 DDYRSNAT
-877 PDELRQ
+877 PEELRQ

-890 RRYDERRQEL
+890 RRYDDRRQEL
-900 GDRQFA
+900 GDRQFV

-984 QPAKRPVRAYK
+984 QPARRPVRAYK
-995 PEASPAAPTGA
+995 PEASISAPAGA
-1006 PADPAKAAQARRST
+1006 PAEPAKAAQARRT
-1020 DKVGRNDPCP
+1020 ADKVGRNDPCP

-1042 SSKPD
+1042 SNRPE

>member
-1 LGFGIWDLG
+1 
-10 FPSSGVEMLGFLKGI
+10 
-25 IPSKSDREVKRLWQ
+25 
-39 NVTRMNE
+39 
-46 VGESYKKLADS
+46 
-57 ELPKQT
+57 
-63 EEFIARIRDGET
+63 
-75 LDDLMPESFALVKE
+75 
-89 ACRRLVGKKWTV
+89 
-101 TGLEMTWDMVPFDV
+101 
-115 QLIGGMVLHEGKVA
+115 
-129 EMRTGEGKTLVAT
+129 
-142 MPLYLNALVKQGAHL
+142 
-157 VTVNDYLALRD
+157 
-168 REWMGPVYES
+168 
-178 LGLTVGCIQQGMEP
+178 
-192 AERKPH
+192 
-198 YNADITYG
+198 
-206 TNNEFGFDY
+206 
-215 LRDNMV
+215 
-221 GRWQDKV
+221 
-228 QRGHSYAI
+228 
-236 VDEVDIILVDEART
+236 
-250 PLIISGPVEAEDK
+250 
-263 GFDRLTP
+263 
-270 QVRRVFGQQSLLAN
+270 
-284 RLAAEGLK
+284 
-292 FLDAGDEAEAGV
+292 V

-326 GVKSLIERTELS
+326 GVKSLIERTELN

-363 ALTDMGRKEL
+363 ALTEMGRKEL

-382 MPDLGEELARV
+382 LPDLGEELARV

-423 SFHALLKAFSL
+423 SFQALLKAFSL
-434 FEKDVDYVA
+434 FERDVDYVV

-478 KVQGDTQTF
+478 NVQGDTQTF
-487 ATITLQNYFRMYA
+487 ATITLQNYFRMYK
-500 KLAGMSGTAVTIA
+500 KLAGMSGTAMTIA
-513 GELVHVYKR
+513 GELFNVYKR
-522 DVVTIPTN
+522 DVVAIPTN

-538 PDIVHKTRAQK
+538 PDIVYKTRAQK
-549 YHAVVDEIETWHERG
+549 SQAVVDEIETWHERG

-577 QVISDILRRRKINHV
+577 QVISDMLRRRKINHV

-600 HEGEIIKDAGQAGAV
+600 HESEIIKDAGQAGAV

-627 IKLGPGVVKGEC
+627 IKLGPGVVKGES
-639 CYVVKDTGGKCPT
+639 CYVVKDTGGKCPK
-652 WEENPGSCNE
+652 WEDNPGSCNE

-781 KDETAVQG
+781 RDEPDASRMTPDAEAG
-789 SEGSGPAPE
+789 AGPEPESLNAGTPAPDA
-798 PLNPGIPEPA
+798 LA
-808 APGTPEPTLE
+808 
-818 RLRSVYDD
+818 RLRTVYDD
-826 MAKGLID
+826 MAKGLIE

-859 MTFLADLRLD
+859 MTFLADLRLE

-890 RRYDERRQEL
+890 RRYDDRRQEL

-955 LFQEMM
+955 LFREMM

-984 QPAKRPVRAYK
+984 QPARRPVRAYK
-995 PEASPAAPTGA
+995 PEASAAAPAGA
-1006 PADPAKAAQARRST
+1006 PAEPAKAAQARRST
-1020 DKVGRNDPCP
+1020 DRVGRNDPCP

-1042 SSKPD
+1042 SNTPE

>member
-1 LGFGIWDLG
+1 VLGL
-10 FPSSGVEMLGFLKGI
+10 LKGL
-25 IPSKSDREVKRLWQ
+25 IPSKSDREVKRLWLR
-39 NVTRMNE
+39 VAEINE
-46 VGESYKKLADS
+46 LWGTLKKLTDA
-57 ELPKQT
+57 ELPKKT
-63 EEFIARIRDGET
+63 EEFIARIREGET
-75 LDDLMPESFALVKE
+75 LDDLMPEAFALAKE

-101 TGLEMTWDMVPFDV
+101 TGQEMTWDMVPFDV

-142 MPLYLNALVKQGAHL
+142 MPLYLNALAKQGAHL

-198 YNADITYG
+198 YSADITYG

-250 PLIISGPVEAEDK
+250 PLIISGPVEAEDR
-263 GFDRLTP
+263 GFDRMTP

-284 RLAAEGLK
+284 RLAAEALK
-292 FLDAGDEAEAGV
+292 LLDADNEAEAGV
-304 RLLTVRRGA
+304 KLLTVRRGA

-363 ALTDMGRKEL
+363 ALTEMGRKEL
-373 APGDPEAFV
+373 APGEPEAFV
-382 MPDLGEELARV
+382 LPDLGEELARV

-417 KSELLH
+417 KSEMLH
-423 SFHALLKAFSL
+423 SYQSLLKAFSL
-434 FEKDVDYVA
+434 FEKDVDYVV

-478 KVQGDTQTF
+478 RVQGDTQTF
-487 ATITLQNYFRMYA
+487 ATITLQNYFRMYK
-500 KLAGMSGTAVTIA
+500 KLAGMSGTAMTIA
-513 GELVHVYKR
+513 GELFNVYKR
-522 DVVTIPTN
+522 DVVAIPTN

-549 YHAVVDEIETWHERG
+549 YQAVVDEIQTWHARG

-577 QVISDILRRRKINHV
+577 QVISDMLRRRKINHV

-600 HEGEIIKDAGQAGAV
+600 HEGEIIEDAGQAGSV

-639 CYVVKDTGGKCPT
+639 CYVVKDTGGKCPV
-652 WEENPGSCNE
+652 WEEKPGSCEE

-716 VAKLMD
+716 VARLMD

-781 KDETAVQG
+781 QDESDASHTTPDAEAAAG
-789 SEGSGPAPE
+789 SAPE
-798 PLNPGIPEPA
+798 SQPA
-808 APGTPEPTLE
+808 DPALA
-818 RLRSVYDD
+818 RLRAVYDD
-826 MAKGLID
+826 MARGLIS
-833 DFVNKTIVAGKRAD
+833 DFVNKTIGAGKRAE
-847 EWDWDGLRAELS
+847 EWDWDGLRGELS
-859 MTFLADLRLD
+859 MTFLADLRVD
-869 DDYRSHAT
+869 EDYRFRAT
-877 PDELRQ
+877 VDELRQ

-971 LFRAQVRGVEERR
+971 LFRAQLRGVEERR
-984 QPAKRPVRAYK
+984 QPAQRSVRAYK
-995 PEASPAAPTGA
+995 PEASTSAPSGA
-1006 PADPAKAAQARRST
+1006 PPEPAKAGQARRPT

-1042 SSKPD
+1042 SNNPE